1 MYVLTLQHSIPGGE
15 GPKKLIGDSPSSAVM
30 CWNTMKITC
39 NAFQGVTGDYDLVI
53 YIERA
58 LVY

>member
-1 MYVLTLQHSIPGGE
+1 
-15 GPKKLIGDSPSSAVM
+15 M

-53 YIERA
+53 YIESA
-58 LVY
+58 LIY